1 MRISIML
8 ACLIVLFIPSK
19 AQEIQDDYSIHSV
32 KKVLEQPVGFS
43 PSFLEKQTN
52 RLGDRVAIALLKIF
66 DAEDLSK
73 PDTIRRILPVIR
85 DAFVAPE
92 IISIAEDRKPKVT
105 LFVLTY
111 LEHQVSTP
119 DLREEISKTMDF
131 VKEKTVER

>member
-1 MRISIML
+1 MRTPIIL
-8 ACLIVLFIPSK
+8 TCLLVLFNSGSP
-19 AQEIQDDYSIHSV
+19 QEIQDDYSIHSV

-66 DAEDLSK
+66 DAEELSK
-73 PDTIRRILPVIR
+73 PETIRRILPLIH
-85 DAFVAPE
+85 DAFVAPK

-111 LEHQVSTP
+111 FEHQVSTP
-119 DLREEISKTMDF
+119 DLREEISQTMNF
-131 VKEKTVER
+131 VKEKTAEK